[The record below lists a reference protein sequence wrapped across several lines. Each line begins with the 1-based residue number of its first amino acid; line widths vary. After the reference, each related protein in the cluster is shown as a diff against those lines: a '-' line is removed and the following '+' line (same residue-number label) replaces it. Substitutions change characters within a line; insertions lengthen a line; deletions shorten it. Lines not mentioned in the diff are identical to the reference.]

1 MSATAS
7 FERVNPAPSGAYL
20 LIHTRVED
28 AVCSEV
34 LRVREPEPV
43 GKFRMSTM
51 HPAFAC
57 ADPRS
62 ADFSNLLVGKV
73 LRRDQE
79 EGLPQSF
86 RPSAKLQQLCPA
98 EAAIDFGLTR
108 LCRVPDR
115 QYV

>member
-1 MSATAS
+1 MSVTVPRDGLQSDAS
-7 FERVNPAPSGAYL
+7 SAFLRM
-20 LIHTRVED
+20 HTRLED

-34 LRVREPEPV
+34 LRVREPEQV
-43 GKFRMSTM
+43 SKFSPSTM
-51 HPAFAC
+51 HRALDR

-62 ADFSNLLVGKV
+62 ADFSNLLIGKA
-73 LRRDQE
+73 LRRDQQ